1 MNFLLINNFSNFQ
14 KKKKK
19 LVLFFIII
27 ILILT
32 LNNSSVNAAKKETSL
47 FKNNYSNSRL
57 VPIYKVNRDDNKIA
71 LTVDGAWGSNK
82 TEDLLNLFSKEN
94 IPVSFFFAGIW
105 LEDNPQLVKKI
116 LKAGHEIYNHSYSH
130 PHFNNLNKNEILSE
144 LRKTEKII
152 SKFYGKKSKKKYF
165 RAPYGEYNNLL
176 VKTAR
181 EEGYQLIQWS
191 LDSHDWMDPGKE
203 YILSRI
209 KNDISSGDILL
220 FHNNS
225 ENIVE
230 ILSELIS
237 ELKKNY
243 QFVKIEN
250 LIYNNNYQINS
261 LTGIQYKIKD
271 DDNGNKSRKSE

>member
-1 MNFLLINNFSNFQ
+1 MLKNKLSNFQ
-14 KKKKK
+14 LCQKK
-19 LVLFFIII
+19 LVLFFILII
-27 ILILT
+27 FILF
-32 LNNSSVNAAKKETSL
+32 LNNSSAAAVN
-47 FKNNYSNSRL
+47 KNNFSYIDSYSGSRL
-57 VPIYKVNRDDNKIA
+57 VPIYKVSREDKKIS

-82 TEDLLNLFSKEN
+82 TEELLKLFSQEN

-105 LEDNPQLVKKI
+105 LEDNPELVKKI
-116 LKAGHEIYNHSYSH
+116 LKEGHEIYNHSYSH

-144 LRKTEKII
+144 LRKTEEII
-152 SKFYGKKSKKKYF
+152 SEFYGQKEKKKYF

-191 LDSHDWMDPGKE
+191 LDSHDWMAPGRE
-203 YILSRI
+203 YILSRV
-209 KNDISSGDILL
+209 KENVSSGDILL

-230 ILSELIS
+230 ILSELIP

-250 LIYNNNYQINS
+250 LIYNNNYQIDS

-271 DDNGNKSRKSE
+271 DDNGN